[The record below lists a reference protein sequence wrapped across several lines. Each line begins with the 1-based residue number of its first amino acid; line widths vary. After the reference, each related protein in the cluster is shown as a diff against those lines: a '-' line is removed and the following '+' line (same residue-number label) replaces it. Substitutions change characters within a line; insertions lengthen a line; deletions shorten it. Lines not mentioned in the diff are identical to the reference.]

1 MGFTPLAGD
10 AIVDIGTHRN
20 LYDVLQVVM
29 RRCSSLHALAGDAIA
44 DIHIEVSIM
53 FRHEAVFVFFTR
65 WPAMQLLTCSC
76 SSPTRRRCNR

>member
-20 LYDVLQVVM
+20 LYDVFQVVM

-44 DIHIEVSIM
+44 DIGTHRSLHDVS
-53 FRHEAVFVFFTR
+53 
-65 WPAMQLLTCSC
+65 S
-76 SSPTRRRCNR
+76 